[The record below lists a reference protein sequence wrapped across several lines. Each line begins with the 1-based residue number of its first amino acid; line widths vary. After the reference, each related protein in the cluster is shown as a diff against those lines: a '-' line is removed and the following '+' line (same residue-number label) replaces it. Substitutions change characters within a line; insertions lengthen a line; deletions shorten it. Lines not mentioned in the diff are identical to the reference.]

1 MPGDEF
7 FLKLYNL
14 EKDLRKVKLENR
26 ICFHSHEGYF
36 ELIEKLKAQNL
47 KKEPFDFSFSVLHG
61 LIAFNLHLPYS
72 RCWFADFSK
81 VNLFGSNF
89 SKADFYRANLSEA
102 NFSDANLIGAN
113 FDMAKLCRAYLCKTA
128 LYGAKGLETVNLYD
142 ADFFSVGVTKKEK
155 RIIEKQKVDTL
166 FAAKY

>member
-1 MPGDEF
+1 MAKQKEMPGDEF
-7 FLKLYNL
+7 FLKLYDL
-14 EKDLRKVKLENR
+14 EKDLRNIKLENR
-26 ICFHSHEGYF
+26 ICLHSHEGYF
-36 ELIEKLKAQNL
+36 ELLEKLKAQNL

-102 NFSDANLIGAN
+102 NFGE
-113 FDMAKLCRAYLCKTA
+113 AKLI
-128 LYGAKGLETVNLYD
+128 GAKGLETVNLYD
-142 ADFFSVGVTKKEK
+142 ADFFRVGVTKKEK
-155 RIIEKQKVDTL
+155 RIIEKQKADTL
-166 FAAKY
+166 FAVEY